1 MALPLPVFAKDSQ
14 RVPDPILKAIEVA
27 CPPDDRALL
36 ALEEQFFE
44 QQELATAH
52 DDKMEQLAAIWQA
65 ESERLYHATLQ
76 PDGSCSLTRDE
87 RWNLVRQMPEAQE
100 HDRLCLL
107 QEAHYV
113 KMGALVKEMW
123 AIPALTP
130 EGRRSKVLVALNL
143 LPSNWRVVDEDADY
157 GIREARQLLI
167 DLIGGEP
174 GEQLRDQFRG
184 AV

>member
-1 MALPLPVFAKDSQ
+1 LPPQSQPPQWLLGPALAS
-14 RVPDPILKAIEVA
+14 
-27 CPPDDRALL
+27 PPDDRELL

-52 DDKMEQLAAIWQA
+52 DDEMEQLAAIWQA

-100 HDRLCLL
+100 HDRLDLL

-130 EGRRSKVLVALNL
+130 KGRMAKVVVALNL

-157 GIREARQLLI
+157 GIRETRQLLI
-167 DLIGGEP
+167 DLIGGGP
-174 GEQLRDQFRG
+174 GEQLRDQFR
-184 AV
+184 